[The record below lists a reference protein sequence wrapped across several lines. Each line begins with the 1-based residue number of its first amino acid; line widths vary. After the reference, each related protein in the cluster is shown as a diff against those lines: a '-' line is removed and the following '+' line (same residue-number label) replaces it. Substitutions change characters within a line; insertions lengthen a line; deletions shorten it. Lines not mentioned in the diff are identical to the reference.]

1 MVALTGL
8 TKAEDWRF
16 NGLFRCRHELSIG
29 GASAG
34 LVDINEKVV
43 LDWPATR
50 EYQSCID
57 KRKIY
62 YLNQYIIKT
71 ALAVV
76 SDCALTYCYKYQ
88 T

>member
-43 LDWPATR
+43 LA
-50 EYQSCID
+50 
-57 KRKIY
+57 
-62 YLNQYIIKT
+62 
-71 ALAVV
+71 
-76 SDCALTYCYKYQ
+76 
-88 T
+88 